1 MSGTPQ
7 NTLSDFCKS
16 RGFKIVHQNVRGML
30 SNYHLLE
37 SFVKKTESKIDV
49 ICISETYIQDGD
61 ICDNSNLYS
70 LPGYVFLQ
78 QNRNVDTGG
87 GVGIFLKH
95 EIKFKHRYDLAN
107 HLESLWIEICLKNS
121 KSVLIGCYYRPP
133 EGSKYLINN
142 FSEVFEEQLTNVVK
156 TNKEIII
163 LGDFNIDYNKTDN
176 RDFKSLLNIFEL
188 KQVITKPT
196 RTTETS
202 STLIDLIIKNCPE
215 NITNKGV
222 FPKSI
227 ADHDMIACSRKINN
241 ICYNPKTIKCRNY
254 TNYSPEE
261 LKSDVAKIDWSPV
274 YDATDVDLAVQYFTS
289 SLQLVFETHAPHVEK
304 R

>member
-1 MSGTPQ
+1 
-7 NTLSDFCKS
+7 
-16 RGFKIVHQNVRGML
+16 ML
-30 SNYHLLE
+30 
-37 SFVKKTESKIDV
+37 
-49 ICISETYIQDGD
+49 CIFTTKQK
-61 ICDNSNLYS
+61 
-70 LPGYVFLQ
+70 YVG
-78 QNRNVDTGG
+78 TGG

-95 EIKFKHRYDLAN
+95 EVKFKRRYDLEN
-107 HLESLWIEICLKNS
+107 RLESLWIEICLKNS

-176 RDFKSLLNIFEL
+176 RDFKSLFNIFGL
-188 KQVITKPT
+188 KQVSTNQLK
-196 RTTETS
+196 
-202 STLIDLIIKNCPE
+202 STLIDLIITNRPKN
-215 NITNKGV
+215 IFNKGV
-222 FPKSI
+222 FPNSI

-289 SLQLVFETHAPHVEK
+289 SLQLVFETHAPHIEK
-304 R
+304 RVRGRPCPWLDIDTKK